1 MTIERDNISEV
12 DPGQWRAAGE
22 RIESLLD
29 ASSAG
34 GAVARER
41 AEQLVREV
49 SDLYGAGLERIIEIA
64 ASRSHSLVEELARD
78 DLVASLMLV
87 HGLHPHDVET
97 RVRTALDSVRPYLGS
112 HGGDVEL
119 IAVDDGVVQ
128 LRLTGS
134 CKTCPSSSVT
144 LELAV
149 KDAVQAAA
157 PETTD
162 IVVIATEAPS
172 TAGMISADSLMSH
185 VHSAPHA
192 MGSWIAVPEL
202 ADLLP
207 GEIGGF
213 SVAGLPILA
222 CRLGDDLYAYRDRC
236 PACTNSLAG
245 AQLQR
250 RFGGAIGDAVL
261 RCPVCHAHYSVKSA
275 GAALDNAESGATGD
289 THEGD
294 HLDPLP
300 VLVRD
305 GVLSVAIPAT
315 EAAE

>member
-1 MTIERDNISEV
+1 MTIERDNITEV

-22 RIESLLD
+22 RIETLLD

-49 SDLYGAGLERIIEIA
+49 VDLYGAGLERIVEIA
-64 ASRSHSLVEELARD
+64 AHSQGGSLLQDLARD
-78 DLVASLMLV
+78 DLVASLLLV

-162 IVVIATEAPS
+162 IVVVAAEPAAA
-172 TAGMISADSLMSH
+172 AGLISADSLMSH
-185 VHSAPHA
+185 VHSAPHPA
-192 MGSWIAVPEL
+192 GSWVAVPEL
-202 ADLLP
+202 AELLP

-213 SVAGLPILA
+213 NVAGLPILA
-222 CRLGDDLYAYRDRC
+222 CRLGDDIYAYRDRC

-245 AQLQR
+245 AALQR
-250 RFGGAIGDAVL
+250 RFGGTVGDAVL

-275 GAALDNAESGATGD
+275 GVGIDSEAE
-289 THEGD
+289 

-305 GVLSVAIPAT
+305 GVLSIAVPAT

>member
-1 MTIERDNISEV
+1 MNHERDATTEL
-12 DPGQWRAAGE
+12 DTGPWRAAGE

-29 ASSAG
+29 ASSSG

-49 SDLYGAGLERIIEIA
+49 SDLYGAGLERIIRIA
-64 ASRSHSLVEELARD
+64 ATSHNRSLIEELARD

-119 IAVDDGVVQ
+119 IAVDGGVVQ

-162 IVVIATEAPS
+162 IVVIATEAPVS
-172 TAGMISADSLMSH
+172 AGLISADSLMSL
-185 VHSAPHA
+185 VHAAPHA
-192 MGSWIAVPEL
+192 AGSWVAVPEL
-202 ADLLP
+202 ADLIP

-275 GAALDNAESGATGD
+275 GAAIDS
-289 THEGD
+289 EGD

-305 GVLSVAIPAT
+305 GVLSIAVPAT
-315 EAAE
+315 EAAG

>member
-1 MTIERDNISEV
+1 MAIERANVSEF
-12 DPGQWRAAGE
+12 DTAPWRAAGE

-64 ASRSHSLVEELARD
+64 ASRSHSVVEELARD

-97 RVRTALDSVRPYLGS
+97 RVRAALDSVRPYLGS

-162 IVVIATEAPS
+162 IVVIATEAPAAA
-172 TAGMISADSLMSH
+172 AGLISADSLMSH

-202 ADLLP
+202 ADLVP

-275 GAALDNAESGATGD
+275 GAAIDN
-289 THEGD
+289 EGD

-300 VLVRD
+300 ILVRD
-305 GVLSVAIPAT
+305 GVLSVAIPVT